1 MNDNRK
7 KAEDIVKRVQDKKTI
22 KFTKTDQADRIV
34 MHPLLGV
41 LIFGFIMIGV
51 FMISQTFLGPLISDI
66 LTEHVIGNFYQIVE
80 GWLSSTQTSSFLSG
94 LILEGIIGGFA
105 AVIGFLP
112 LIMVLFFF
120 LQLLEDSGYMS
131 RVAVV
136 MDRFFKPIGLAG
148 KSIIPMYVGT
158 ACSIPAIMSSRTI
171 KNEKQRKLTVLLT
184 PFVPC
189 GAKLPVIALFITVFF
204 GGSGFMTGLTYFLA
218 IVVILL
224 SGYLIRFLLDAK
236 KSDKKFDEHSFIEL
250 PDYHIPSIKRAIRV
264 MFDQAWDFTKKAA
277 TIIILMN
284 GIVWITANFD
294 WSFQMVDPA
303 DSILKT
309 LAQPIAFLLT
319 PLGFGVWGLA
329 AAAVLG
335 FIAKEE
341 VVGALAVIFAFSV
354 SDDLGVE
361 NIELTHQ
368 VLLTSGGL
376 TAVSA
381 YAFMAFNLFTPPCFA
396 AIGAMNTELK
406 SRKLT
411 VLAVLFQ
418 LFVGYMVAMII
429 YQLGT
434 LIVYQR
440 LGDGFIY
447 SIMMLTAVIVMLIM
461 IKIKRMRVM
470 HG

>member
-1 MNDNRK
+1 MNDHRK
-7 KAEDIVKRVQDKKTI
+7 KAEDIAQLVQEKTSV
-22 KFTKTDQADRIV
+22 KFTKTDRTDRLV
-34 MHPLLGV
+34 MHPILGV
-41 LIFGFIMIGV
+41 IIFAVIMVGV
-51 FMISQTFLGPLISDI
+51 FMISQTYLGPLVADL
-66 LTEHVIGNFYQIVE
+66 LTEHIIGNFYQLVE
-80 GWLSSTQTSSFLSG
+80 GWLSSTQTSDFLSG

-120 LQLLEDSGYMS
+120 LQLLEDSGYMA

-218 IVVILL
+218 IAVILL
-224 SGYLIRFLLDAK
+224 SGHLIRFLLDAK
-236 KSDKKFDEHSFIEL
+236 KEDKTFDQHSFIEL
-250 PDYHIPSIKRAIRV
+250 PDYHLPSIKRAIRV

-284 GIVWITANFD
+284 GIVWITANFS
-294 WSFQMVDPA
+294 WSLEMVDPS
-303 DSILKT
+303 DSILRT

-341 VVGALAVIFAFSV
+341 VVGALAVIFAFSIT
-354 SDDLGVE
+354 DDLGVE

-368 VLLTSGGL
+368 VLLTTGGL

-396 AIGAMNTELK
+396 AIGAMNAELN

-411 VLAVLFQ
+411 ALAVLFQ
-418 LFVGYMVAMII
+418 LFVGYIVAMII

-434 LIVYQR
+434 LIVYQSI
-440 LGDGFIY
+440 GEGFIY
-447 SIMMLTAVIVMLIM
+447 SIIIIAAVIITLMM
-461 IKIKRMRVM
+461 IKVRRMRVV

>member
-250 PDYHIPSIKRAIRV
+250 PDYHLPSIKRAIRV

-434 LIVYQR
+434 LIVYQS

-447 SIMMLTAVIVMLIM
+447 SIMMLTAVIVTLIM